1 MVALKKC
8 KQYGSWRWPSHFST
22 FIRFVVIVLRVDDC
36 QGQTWWNLL
45 PDPEDK
51 KKSSPSEFS
60 KVQSNHFFFLFAC
73 QTSWELGS
81 ELFDDVA
88 KDSLLCSLPEWW
100 TLNNDMWEFIWWRQV
115 TKVATKST
123 KKYAFK
129 YAVLYMLKLWKRSSD
144 SHLFTIFHPARKSIL
159 TTTVTNV
166 TIKWK

>member
-51 KKSSPSEFS
+51 K
-60 KVQSNHFFFLFAC
+60 NHRQVNFPKFNPIIFFLFAC